1 MIRKLG
7 DIIYNHLLVAVEES
21 EYSLRAAQEVLN
33 LVDDHTEV
41 SLIHVI
47 DPNRMEEDILPS
59 VINEIKYNQFEEKYK
74 EIKEFYQTNQI
85 HHTLEV
91 KEGNIADLILE
102 EANSGKYDAIVIGAM
117 GKKKFLKLEF
127 GHVSDKI
134 LKESSIP
141 VILVK

>member
-1 MIRKLG
+1 
-7 DIIYNHLLVAVEES
+7 
-21 EYSLRAAQEVLN
+21 
-33 LVDDHTEV
+33 
-41 SLIHVI
+41 
-47 DPNRMEEDILPS
+47 MEEDILPS
-59 VINEIKYNQFEEKYK
+59 VMNEIKYNQSKEKYK

-102 EANSGKYDAIVIGAM
+102 EGNSGKYDAIVIGAM
-117 GKKKFLKLEF
+117 GKKKFLKVEF